1 MNLNELRH
9 WLLDGLGAKVSFV
22 EPKFLSSSQCLWR
35 KPWPAEGVLLILE
48 SLFFGGCVRLT
59 IIRGMYEPH

>member
-9 WLLDGLGAKVSFV
+9 WLLDGLGAKV
-22 EPKFLSSSQCLWR
+22 LSSSQYFWR